1 MTRDLPQPRPSQA
14 KILSYAGGR
23 MGVAAVP
30 GSGKTWTLSLLAAK
44 LVGDTPLERG
54 QQILVVTLVNAAR
67 GKFEQQVREFLGD
80 ESLGTQYRVRTL
92 HGLARD
98 IVAERPGLVGLSDD
112 FQILDESEAQ
122 EIIQDALQA
131 WFNAKPGFG
140 REEYLAVEHQEKEYS
155 IRKWRDEAARIAG
168 SFIQRAKDF
177 RATPE
182 QLRRAL
188 EASPRWLPLAEMCV
202 YIYEAY
208 ERGLRY
214 RGSVDFQDLIR
225 LALQA
230 LEADE
235 QFRDELRKRWPVI
248 LEDEAQDSS
257 KLQEEILRALVGES
271 GNWVRVGDR
280 SMRPSRRPVPSFC
293 AGF

>member
-1 MTRDLPQPRPSQA
+1 
-14 KILSYAGGR
+14 

-271 GNWVRVGDR
+271 GNWVRVGDL
-280 SMRPSRRPVPSFC
+280 
-293 AGF
+293 